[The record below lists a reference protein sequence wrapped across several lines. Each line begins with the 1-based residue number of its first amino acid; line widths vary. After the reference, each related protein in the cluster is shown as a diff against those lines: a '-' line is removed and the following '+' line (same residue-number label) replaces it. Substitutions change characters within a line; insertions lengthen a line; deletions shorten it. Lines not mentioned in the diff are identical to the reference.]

1 MKPGRK
7 LFPAGQQFSERCD
20 LHSETHVHD
29 LDGIAFP
36 GRVVNALTLFQKTQR
51 LTRRI
56 GQPLHVWVARLAQ
69 RPPRGQSLFDLNF
82 TDHAA
87 RDSDNRIFGESLE
100 REPGQVRRH

>member
-1 MKPGRK
+1 MHP
-7 LFPAGQQFSERCD
+7 
-20 LHSETHVHD
+20 ETHVHD

-69 RPPRGQSLFDLNF
+69 RPPRGERLLELNF

-87 RDSDNRIFGESLE
+87 RDGDDRIFGEILKRVE
-100 REPGQVRRH
+100 RNGRGLTRRGNQHACASGNLRQ